1 MANYYLKMDNIM
13 KNMFVVALDEEL
25 KAQREQDGH
34 AEETETLLKK
44 VREYDLAEKRLQI
57 TAGEQRQIRKALNR
71 LRSKYL
77 AAGRYSDGI
86 DKVILQVARPNTTRH
101 MFW

>member
-13 KNMFVVALDEEL
+13 KNMFVVALNEEL

-57 TAGEQRQIRKALNR
+57 
-71 LRSKYL
+71 
-77 AAGRYSDGI
+77 SDT
-86 DKVILQVARPNTTRH
+86 LPHFAEPCSTPLL
-101 MFW
+101 

>member
-1 MANYYLKMDNIM
+1 MICYYLKMDNIM
-13 KNMFVVALDEEL
+13 KNMFVVALNEEL
-25 KAQREQDGH
+25 QVQAKKDERLK
-34 AEETETLLKK
+34 ETEALLKK
-44 VREYDLAEKRLQI
+44 VREYDLAEKRLPI
-57 TAGEQRQIRKALNR
+57 TAVEQRQIHKALNR